1 MYYLFIYVL
10 RQKCLHFSL
19 STNQEMV
26 LEATLSLYFIPL
38 YVAGNFMII

>member
-1 MYYLFIYVL
+1 MYLFIYFL

-26 LEATLSLYFIPL
+26 LEATLYFIPL